1 MLGGDEKKARS
12 FIQKVLT
19 ISKAKDSK
27 RKEQKA
33 SQRKER
39 LKKLAK
45 MEEEKSQRDKE
56 KKKEYF
62 AQNGKRTTMGGDDE
76 SRPRK
81 MRR

>member
-1 MLGGDEKKARS
+1 
-12 FIQKVLT
+12 
-19 ISKAKDSK
+19 
-27 RKEQKA
+27 
-33 SQRKER
+33 
-39 LKKLAK
+39 

-62 AQNGKRTTMGGDDE
+62 AKNGKRTTMDGDDE